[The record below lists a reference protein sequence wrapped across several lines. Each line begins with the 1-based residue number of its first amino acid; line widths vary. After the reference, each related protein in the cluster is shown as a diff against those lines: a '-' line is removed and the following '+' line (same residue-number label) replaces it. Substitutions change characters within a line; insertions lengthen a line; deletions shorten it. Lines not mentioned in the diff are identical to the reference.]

1 MDISNKTLALFLVA
15 AIVLSLG
22 GTLISLN
29 RINEITTGP
38 TGYATTGTG
47 MVNLSI
53 VTNTDIS
60 IINATVDFG
69 AGVVNVSN
77 GCNYANLSNN
87 FTTGWNAAGCWVN
100 QSFNGAAVRNETSKF
115 VVQNDGN
122 VNVSVTMQSV
132 QKNASNF
139 IGNCTGQNA
148 NTYNYTTTINGTETK
163 YACQGAL
170 GSLGVWTGLDGTTQS
185 ICSEL
190 AWEDASDAVEIG
202 LNISICKSN
211 SPKGYRNDNL
221 TFTSAEA

>member
-29 RINEITTGP
+29 RINKITGP

-47 MVNLSI
+47 FVNLSI

-77 GCNYANLSNN
+77 GCNFANLSNN
-87 FTTGWNAAGCWVN
+87 DTLGWNAGGCWVN
-100 QSFNGAAVRNETSKF
+100 QSSNGIAVRNETSRF

-122 VNVSVTMQSV
+122 VNVSVTMTSV
-132 QKNASNF
+132 QKNWSNF
-139 IGNCTGQNA
+139 IGNCTSQDDNM
-148 NTYNYTTTINGTETK
+148 YNYTTTINGSETA

-170 GSLGVWTGLDGTTQS
+170 GSLGVWTGLDGSAQS

-190 AWEDASDAVEIG
+190 AWEDASDAVVIG

-211 SPKGYRNDNL
+211 SPKGYKNDNL